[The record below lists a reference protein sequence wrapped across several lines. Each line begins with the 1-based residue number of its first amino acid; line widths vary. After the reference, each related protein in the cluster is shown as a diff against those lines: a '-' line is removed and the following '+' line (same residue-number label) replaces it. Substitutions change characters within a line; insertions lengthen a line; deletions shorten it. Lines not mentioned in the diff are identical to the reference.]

1 MQTDRWQA
9 STQRNPD
16 NRERRLRGS
25 GAPLPWGLD
34 VPAKA
39 TGTPSMARNDCM
51 NERKK
56 IPPDWRRGYS
66 SRSYSIPLCNLF
78 GSLRFWLW
86 KRRNLKRLRLSRERV
101 KGSAAADL
109 YLGRTTTTRHV
120 HKRAV
125 RQDNFSAVDLYP
137 EIAAASPGRVHG

>member
-1 MQTDRWQA
+1 MTTTTIARVAKFFPRGVDTFLREGTLNADRQVQA

-34 VPAKA
+34 DPAKA

-56 IPPDWRRGYS
+56 ISTRLAAGLLLA
-66 SRSYSIPLCNLF
+66 ILF
-78 GSLRFWLW
+78 DTALQLIW
-86 KRRNLKRLRLSRERV
+86 K
-101 KGSAAADL
+101 
-109 YLGRTTTTRHV
+109 
-120 HKRAV
+120 
-125 RQDNFSAVDLYP
+125 SAVLAL
-137 EIAAASPGRVHG
+137 EEA